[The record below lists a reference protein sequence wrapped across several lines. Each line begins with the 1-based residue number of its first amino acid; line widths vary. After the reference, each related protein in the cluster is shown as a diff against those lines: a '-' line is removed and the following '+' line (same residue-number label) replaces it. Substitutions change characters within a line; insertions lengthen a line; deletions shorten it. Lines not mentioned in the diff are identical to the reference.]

1 MKTATIICF
10 ISCLFSFQLFSQS
23 VQTPEC
29 DIPFNELKIQK
40 DAYFEQLRLTIGNTA
55 MNEEGSE
62 YTSYQKWLQY
72 WEPRI
77 AHYGTIRD
85 YNNRL
90 ANAKKETKAEKS
102 LGNVDSWYEL
112 GPYNKPN
119 YGVSSIGS
127 GDLGIGVI
135 RGMTIHSTNANK
147 IMSWSPAGGL
157 FYSANKGQNWSNAG
171 SDNWARSG
179 CKWASFAPN
188 NETTWYA
195 CSAPGGSYY
204 DSDNSIG
211 KNCGVYRTSNSG
223 VTWSLIADY
232 VDIDPITPANG
243 ETAVLHKILIDPNAA
258 NVGYLATSLGL
269 FVSLNI
275 DAITPGT
282 VSWTKVMN
290 GAISDIEFR
299 ANGSS
304 TLFVSYYASSVWDI
318 AYTTNQGTSWTSVPN
333 QPSYSLVDQVILKVS
348 DNAPNN
354 LYVIQRTPGDPYSST
369 PTASLYRYDVS
380 TFGVPVF
387 LSTFNNHVGAGRG
400 FTVSNFNANI
410 MYLSRSLN
418 FYKSIDGGLTW
429 AAVAN
434 SSPTRY
440 HDDVEYFI
448 TPRATCGT
456 CSNEVYVATH
466 GGINFSPDQMATL
479 STRSNGLGV
488 SKITAA
494 SNAFLNPE
502 KIVLGLDHDGSVL
515 SSGIFSANW
524 TPGWETVNG
533 GDGQTPLIDYS
544 NSNYVWTATQN
555 SQPSISSTGG
565 SAYTYVG
572 SGFSSTNDFSVH
584 YAQNQSNP
592 TILYAKKATNI
603 GSTLYED
610 LLRSDNRGY
619 SSSLIEQISDF
630 KNDPLPVIGSPYFI
644 WNIIP
649 TPNDPNICYVG
660 LGNNVTW
667 DFKLYKNDQMLNPS
681 AAIVKNN
688 WVELNDNNNSSLKAI
703 DNNNPNIAYLSRG
716 GDIWANLQVLRVD
729 YSVGVPVFVDIA
741 GIPGSGGLPNIRV
754 LQIVLEKGSNG
765 GIYAATDAGVYYANN
780 TTLDYTNV
788 ANCFWTKLGT
798 NLPNVPATGLE
809 INYQVNK
816 LRVATA
822 GRGIWEHDLFCPS
835 NSSYAFTA
843 AQNTSTFYEAVNQ
856 ITSTS
861 TIGSSATITYRGGT
875 YVDLNTGFL
884 TTPNSANYSEMF
896 IHPCSYAGNSPGI
909 KAIEQEEN
917 TDGSPDNPIKDLG
930 WMSSE
935 LELYPNPN
943 DGKFTVSVK
952 TDLQYEVTVFSSM
965 GQLILTIP
973 STEVRNMEID
983 LSAFPKGIYLINFSN
998 NHDFKSVKVI
1008 CK

>member
-1 MKTATIICF
+1 
-10 ISCLFSFQLFSQS
+10 
-23 VQTPEC
+23 
-29 DIPFNELKIQK
+29 
-40 DAYFEQLRLTIGNTA
+40 
-55 MNEEGSE
+55 
-62 YTSYQKWLQY
+62 
-72 WEPRI
+72 
-77 AHYGTIRD
+77 
-85 YNNRL
+85 
-90 ANAKKETKAEKS
+90 
-102 LGNVDSWYEL
+102 
-112 GPYNKPN
+112 
-119 YGVSSIGS
+119 
-127 GDLGIGVI
+127 
-135 RGMTIHSTNANK
+135 
-147 IMSWSPAGGL
+147 
-157 FYSANKGQNWSNAG
+157 
-171 SDNWARSG
+171 
-179 CKWASFAPN
+179 
-188 NETTWYA
+188 
-195 CSAPGGSYY
+195 
-204 DSDNSIG
+204 
-211 KNCGVYRTSNSG
+211 
-223 VTWSLIADY
+223 
-232 VDIDPITPANG
+232 
-243 ETAVLHKILIDPNAA
+243 
-258 NVGYLATSLGL
+258 
-269 FVSLNI
+269 
-275 DAITPGT
+275 
-282 VSWTKVMN
+282 
-290 GAISDIEFR
+290 
-299 ANGSS
+299 
-304 TLFVSYYASSVWDI
+304 
-318 AYTTNQGTSWTSVPN
+318 
-333 QPSYSLVDQVILKVS
+333 
-348 DNAPNN
+348 
-354 LYVIQRTPGDPYSST
+354 
-369 PTASLYRYDVS
+369 
-380 TFGVPVF
+380 
-387 LSTFNNHVGAGRG
+387 
-400 FTVSNFNANI
+400 
-410 MYLSRSLN
+410 
-418 FYKSIDGGLTW
+418 
-429 AAVAN
+429 
-434 SSPTRY
+434 
-440 HDDVEYFI
+440 
-448 TPRATCGT
+448 
-456 CSNEVYVATH
+456 
-466 GGINFSPDQMATL
+466 
-479 STRSNGLGV
+479 
-488 SKITAA
+488 ITAA

-703 DNNNPNIAYLSRG
+703 DNN
-716 GDIWANLQVLRVD
+716 
-729 YSVGVPVFVDIA
+729 
-741 GIPGSGGLPNIRV
+741 
-754 LQIVLEKGSNG
+754 
-765 GIYAATDAGVYYANN
+765 NN